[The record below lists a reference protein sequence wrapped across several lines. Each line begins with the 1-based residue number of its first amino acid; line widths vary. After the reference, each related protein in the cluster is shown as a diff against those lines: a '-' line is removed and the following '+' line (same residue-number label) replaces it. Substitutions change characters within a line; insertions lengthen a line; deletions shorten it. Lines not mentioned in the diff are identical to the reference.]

1 MVMDPILRLAIVSVL
16 SFFAGSLPTAV
27 IISRRF
33 FGFDIREKGSGNMGS
48 TNAFRVL
55 GVKWGLTVQIV
66 DILKGVLAV
75 TVIAYFFQGVQIPFP
90 NYTPFQD
97 MTLVRVICGIAAVMG
112 HIWSPWV
119 GFKGGKGINTAAGM
133 LLGVAPVEVAV
144 IFSIFLITVGI
155 SGYISLGSILA
166 AVALPTTMA
175 VRYNIFK
182 VDIEGYHTIVFFL
195 IALSLIVIYAH
206 RQNIQRLVDGNENK
220 FENLRVANILK
231 KK

>member
-1 MVMDPILRLAIVSVL
+1 MDPIFRLFIVAIL
-16 SFFAGSLPTAV
+16 SFFAGSFPSAV

-33 FGFDIREKGSGNMGS
+33 FGFDIRERGSGNMGS

-55 GVKWGLTVQIV
+55 GVKWGIVVQIL

-75 TVIAYFFQGVQIPFP
+75 TVIAYFFHGEVIPFP

-144 IFSIFLITVGI
+144 ILGVFIITVGI
-155 SGYISLGSILA
+155 SGYVSLGSILA
-166 AVALPTTMA
+166 AMALPITMFIRFN
-175 VRYNIFK
+175 VLHIN
-182 VDIEGYHTIVFFL
+182 IEGYHTIVL
-195 IALSLIVIYAH
+195 MLVGLSLLVIYAH
-206 RQNIQRLVDGNENK
+206 RQNIERLLAGNENK
-220 FENLRVANILK
+220 FENLRLANILK

>member
-1 MVMDPILRLAIVSVL
+1 MDPNIRLVIVAIL
-16 SFFAGSLPTAV
+16 SFIAGSFPTAV
-27 IISRRF
+27 VVSRQF
-33 FGFDIREKGSGNMGS
+33 FGFDIRERGSGNMGS

-55 GVKWGLTVQIV
+55 GAKWGTVVQIV

-75 TVIAYFFQGVQIPFP
+75 TVIAYLFHGEQIPFP

-112 HIWSPWV
+112 HIWSPFV

-144 IFSIFLITVGI
+144 ILGIFIITVGL
-155 SGYISLGSILA
+155 SGYISLGSVFA
-166 AVALPTTMA
+166 AMALPLTMF
-175 VRYNIFK
+175 VRFNIFH
-182 VDIEGYHTIVFFL
+182 VNIEGYHTIVL
-195 IALSLIVIYAH
+195 LLVGLSLMVIYAH
-206 RQNIQRLVDGNENK
+206 RQNIQRLLEGNESR
-220 FENLRVANILK
+220 FENLRLANIFK

>member
-1 MVMDPILRLAIVSVL
+1 MDPIVRLLIVSAL
-16 SFFAGSLPTAV
+16 SFLAGSLPTGV

-33 FGFDIREKGSGNMGS
+33 FGFDIRERGSKNMGS
-48 TNAFRVL
+48 TNVFRVL
-55 GVKWGLTVQIV
+55 GVKWGIIVQVV

-75 TVIAYFFQGVQIPFP
+75 TVIAYLFHGEQIPFP

-144 IFSIFLITVGI
+144 IVSIFILTVGI
-155 SGYISLGSILA
+155 SGYVSLGSILA
-166 AVALPTTMA
+166 AIALPTTMA
-175 VRYNIFK
+175 VRYNIFR
-182 VDIEGYHTIVFFL
+182 VDIEGYHTIVFLL
-195 IALSLIVIYAH
+195 IGLSLLVIYAH
-206 RQNIQRLVDGNENK
+206 RQNIQRLAHGNENK
-220 FENLRVANILK
+220 FENLRLANIFK
-231 KK
+231 KKS

>member
-1 MVMDPILRLAIVSVL
+1 MDPNIRLVIVAIL
-16 SFFAGSLPTAV
+16 SFLAGSFPSAV

-33 FGFDIREKGSGNMGS
+33 FGFDIRERGSGNMGS

-55 GVKWGLTVQIV
+55 GVKWGIVVQLL

-75 TVIAYFFQGVQIPFP
+75 TVIAYFFHGETIPFP

-97 MTLVRVICGIAAVMG
+97 ITLVRVICGIAAVMG

-144 IFSIFLITVGI
+144 ILGIFIITVGI
-155 SGYISLGSILA
+155 SGYVSLGSILA
-166 AVALPTTMA
+166 AMALPMTMF
-175 VRYNIFK
+175 VRFNVFK
-182 VDIEGYHTIVFFL
+182 VNIEGYHTIVL
-195 IALSLIVIYAH
+195 MLVGLSLLVIYAH
-206 RQNIQRLVDGNENK
+206 RQNIERLLAGNENK
-220 FENLRVANILK
+220 FENLRLANILK
-231 KK
+231 KKL

>member
-1 MVMDPILRLAIVSVL
+1 MDPNIRLVIVAIL
-16 SFFAGSLPTAV
+16 SFLAGSFPSAV

-33 FGFDIREKGSGNMGS
+33 FGFDIRERGSGNMGS

-55 GVKWGLTVQIV
+55 GVKWGIVVQLL

-75 TVIAYFFQGVQIPFP
+75 TVIAYFFHGEQIPFP

-97 MTLVRVICGIAAVMG
+97 ITLVRVICGIAAVMG

-144 IFSIFLITVGI
+144 ILGIFIITVGV
-155 SGYISLGSILA
+155 SGYVSLGSILA
-166 AVALPTTMA
+166 AMALPLTMF
-175 VRYNIFK
+175 VRFNIFK
-182 VDIEGYHTIVFFL
+182 VNIEGYHTIVL
-195 IALSLIVIYAH
+195 MLVGLSLLVIYAH
-206 RQNIQRLVDGNENK
+206 RQNIERLLAGNENK
-220 FENLRVANILK
+220 FENLRLANILK
-231 KK
+231 KKS

>member
-1 MVMDPILRLAIVSVL
+1 MDPIVRLLIVSAL
-16 SFFAGSLPTAV
+16 SFLAGSLPTGV

-33 FGFDIREKGSGNMGS
+33 FGFDIRERGSKNMGS
-48 TNAFRVL
+48 TNVFRVL
-55 GVKWGLTVQIV
+55 GVKWGIIVQVV

-75 TVIAYFFQGVQIPFP
+75 TVIAYLFHGEQIPFP

-144 IFSIFLITVGI
+144 IVSIFILTVGI

-166 AVALPTTMA
+166 AIALPTTMA
-175 VRYNIFK
+175 VRYNIFR
-182 VDIEGYHTIVFFL
+182 VDIEGYHTIVFLL
-195 IALSLIVIYAH
+195 IGLSLLVIYAH
-206 RQNIQRLVDGNENK
+206 RQNIQRLAHGNENK
-220 FENLRVANILK
+220 FENLRLANIFK
-231 KK
+231 KKS

>member
-1 MVMDPILRLAIVSVL
+1 MDPNIRLVIVAIL
-16 SFFAGSLPTAV
+16 SFIVGSFPTAV
-27 IISRRF
+27 VVSRQF
-33 FGFDIREKGSGNMGS
+33 FGFDIRERGSGNMGS

-55 GVKWGLTVQIV
+55 GAKWGTVVQIV

-75 TVIAYFFQGVQIPFP
+75 TVIAYFFHGEQIPFP

-112 HIWSPWV
+112 HIWSPFV

-144 IFSIFLITVGI
+144 ILGIFIITVGL
-155 SGYISLGSILA
+155 SGYISLGSVFA
-166 AVALPTTMA
+166 AMALPLTMF
-175 VRYNIFK
+175 VRFNIFH
-182 VDIEGYHTIVFFL
+182 VNIEGYHTIVL
-195 IALSLIVIYAH
+195 LLVGLSLMVIYAH
-206 RQNIQRLVDGNENK
+206 RQNIQRLLEGNESR
-220 FENLRVANILK
+220 FENLRLANILK

>member
-1 MVMDPILRLAIVSVL
+1 MDPNVRLFIVAIL
-16 SFFAGSLPTAV
+16 SFLAGSFPSAV

-33 FGFDIREKGSGNMGS
+33 FGFDIRERGSGNMGS

-55 GVKWGLTVQIV
+55 GVKWGIIVQLL

-75 TVIAYFFQGVQIPFP
+75 TVIAYFFHGEQIPFP

-97 MTLVRVICGIAAVMG
+97 ITLVRVMCGIAAVMG

-144 IFSIFLITVGI
+144 IVGIFIITVGI
-155 SGYISLGSILA
+155 SGYVSLGSILA
-166 AVALPTTMA
+166 AMALPLTMF
-175 VRYNIFK
+175 VRFNIFK
-182 VDIEGYHTIVFFL
+182 VNIEGYHTIVL
-195 IALSLIVIYAH
+195 MLVGLSLLVIYAH
-206 RQNIQRLVDGNENK
+206 RQNIERLLAGNENK
-220 FENLRVANILK
+220 FENLRLANIFK
-231 KK
+231 KKS

>member
-1 MVMDPILRLAIVSVL
+1 MDPIIRLVIVAIL
-16 SFFAGSLPTAV
+16 SFLAGSFPSAV

-33 FGFDIREKGSGNMGS
+33 FGFDIRERGSGNMGS

-55 GVKWGLTVQIV
+55 GVKWGIVVQLL

-75 TVIAYFFQGVQIPFP
+75 TVIAYLFHGEVIPFP

-97 MTLVRVICGIAAVMG
+97 MTLVRVICGIMAVMG

-144 IFSIFLITVGI
+144 ILGVFIITVGI
-155 SGYISLGSILA
+155 SGYVSLGSILA
-166 AVALPTTMA
+166 AMALPMTMF
-175 VRYNIFK
+175 VRFNIFH
-182 VDIEGYHTIVFFL
+182 VNIEGYHTIVL
-195 IALSLIVIYAH
+195 LLVGLSLIVIYAH
-206 RQNIQRLVDGNENK
+206 RQNIERLLAGNENK
-220 FENLRVANILK
+220 FENLRLANILK